1 MNLKIAI
8 QMDPIENID
17 ISVDTTFRLALEA
30 KKRNHSIWYYTVS
43 DTFFEK
49 KSLYAKMS
57 KIELYDKKENYFKK
71 VKKET
76 RNLSDFDIILM
87 RQDPPF
93 DMSYITYT
101 YLLEKISSNT
111 LIVNNPIEVRNCPE
125 KIFVLNFENLIP
137 PTMITRNINFIKD
150 FIRTHKDIIIKP
162 IYGNGGSGIF
172 KTFLNDE
179 NLNSLIEIFFSI
191 SNEPIILQKYLP
203 EVKLG
208 DKRIILIDGEPV
220 GAINRVPQKD
230 EIRSNLHVGGEA
242 RKTNLSERDKFICST
257 IGPELRKRDLFFVGI
272 DVIGDYLTEI
282 NVTSPTG
289 IREIENLNNINIA
302 KLFWEYLEKK
312 LID

>member
-172 KTFLNDE
+172 KTFLNDN

-220 GAINRVPQKD
+220 AAVRRVPKKN
-230 EIRSNLHVGGEA
+230 EIRSNIHVGGKVESI
-242 RKTNLSERDKFICST
+242 KLN
-257 IGPELRKRDLFFVGI
+257 KRDLDICNKIKKTLQKNKLFFVGI
-272 DVIGDYLTEI
+272 DVIGNYLTEI
-282 NVTSPTG
+282 NVTSPTC
-289 IREIENLNNINIA
+289 IQEIKKISKIDVA
-302 KLFWEYLEKK
+302 KIIWDK
-312 LID
+312 I